1 MREEIIVSG
10 RMNPMVDPQLHIWH
24 WQIPLYLFLGGLAA
38 GILFF
43 AALYHLNG
51 KEKEYRTAVRI
62 APFLTPFLLIIGL
75 AALFIDLRHKAYFW
89 QLYTNIR
96 LQSPMSWGAW
106 TLMVI
111 TPVSFIWCA
120 LHIRDI
126 FPQWKWKY
134 QWLQETEDFF
144 NRYKKALAW
153 IMMIYAVILGIYTG
167 ILLSAF
173 NARPLWNTSI
183 LGPLFLASGLSAGAA
198 AILLMSRSAAERKL
212 FAKIDL
218 IMIGIELFLIIHLF
232 MGFLASTQVQIDAA
246 HLFLGGPYTMTFWI
260 FVVMLGMVIPA
271 ILEILEIRK
280 FHVPVI
286 IPAVMVILGSFILRF
301 IIVYAGQA
309 SRWLY

>member
-43 AALYHLNG
+43 AAFYFIAG
-51 KEKEYRTAVRI
+51 KEKDYPTAVKI
-62 APFLTPFLLIIGL
+62 APFLAPVLLILGL
-75 AALFIDLRHKAYFW
+75 LALFVDLRHKAFFW
-89 QLYTNIR
+89 QLYTNIK

-120 LHIRDI
+120 LHIKALS
-126 FPQWKWKY
+126 PQWKWKY
-134 QWLQETEDFF
+134 DWLRALESFFTE
-144 NRYKKALAW
+144 YKKALAW
-153 IMMIYAVILGIYTG
+153 VMLIYSVILGIYTG

-183 LGPLFLASGLSAGAA
+183 LGPLFLTSGLSAGAA
-198 AILLMSRSAAERKL
+198 FILILSRSAAERKV
-212 FAKIDL
+212 FSRIDL
-218 IMIGIELFLIIHLF
+218 ILIGIELFLIVHMF
-232 MGFLASTQVQIDAA
+232 MGFLASTQVQIEAA
-246 HLFLGGPYTMTFWI
+246 RLFLGGPFTMSFWI
-260 FVVMLGMVIPA
+260 FVVIIGMILPA
-271 ILEILEIRK
+271 ALEFMELRK
-280 FHVPVI
+280 YPVPAI
-286 IPAVMVILGSFILRF
+286 IPALLVIFGSIMLRF
-301 IIVYAGQA
+301 IIVYAGQT